1 MANPAQSAQAQQQRV
16 REKGPILRTLYPICI
31 HRPAAGLAVYQRTV
45 RMDRFVLLLARTGWH
60 HARDMLN
67 NELRWIAKGFAKSLV
82 VDDPGRTAKE
92 VIDLA
97 YKWIFDETGL
107 IEWINCSAVQSR
119 INSGQARGAQQCLGI
134 IYVALEDYG
143 LAAVYA
149 VLTFLTRL
157 LILTLSIPLFVMAAF
172 TGAVDGLVRRDL
184 RRFGSGRESG
194 FIYHRAMMLMVPA
207 GVAPWVIYLAMP
219 VSVNPMLILRLSAAI
234 LGMVVNTI
242 LRESNIL
249 GISISS

>member
-1 MANPAQSAQAQQQRV
+1 VPKPSNSVFERRGRSCALSIPFAFI
-16 REKGPILRTLYPICI
+16 G
-31 HRPAAGLAVYQRTV
+31 
-45 RMDRFVLLLARTGWH
+45 LLLGPLFISVLFEWIGLYFYWREQGWH

-67 NELRWIAKGFAKSLV
+67 NELRWIANGFAKSLV
-82 VDDPGRTAKE
+82 VDDPGRTAKK
-92 VIDLA
+92 VVDLA
-97 YKWIFDETGL
+97 YKWMFDEPGL
-107 IEWINCSAVQSR
+107 IEWINYSASQSR
-119 INSGQARGAQQCLGI
+119 INSGQAHGAQQYLGT